1 VVLRVG
7 DLSLNLGT
15 REVRR
20 GQRPVT
26 LTRTEY
32 SILELLMRNAG
43 RVLSRDRL
51 IESVWGHTD
60 IENNTLDAFMRLL
73 RAKVEV
79 GAEPKLLHTIRGI
92 GFSLRMGDESR

>member
-1 VVLRVG
+1 
-7 DLSLNLGT
+7 
-15 REVRR
+15 
-20 GQRPVT
+20 
-26 LTRTEY
+26 
-32 SILELLMRNAG
+32 MRNAG

-79 GAEPKLLHTIRGI
+79 GAEPKLLHTVRGI